1 MYIYCITILR
11 NDKKPAREFAKA
23 MNLSPFG
30 FFVRSSIQEF
40 MALFSRMV
48 AEEIQAEQRKT
59 FNHDNYALHTYSRP
73 EGVAGV
79 IVCDSEY
86 PTRVAYSLLSI
97 ILDEF
102 LIKYPRAS
110 WPEQDD
116 MCLPFTVLDEY
127 IVKYQDPK
135 KVDNITKVQLEL
147 DDIKNVLFH
156 TIDSVLQRGE
166 KLDDLV
172 QRSDMLSAQSRL
184 FYKQAK
190 KNNSCCIIV

>member
-30 FFVRSSIQEF
+30 FFKISIQEF

-48 AEEIQAEQRKT
+48 AEEIQAEQ
-59 FNHDNYALHTYSRP
+59 HYALHTYSRP